1 MEYCDLGNLDSAIS
15 DGRFS
20 DMVRINAALE
30 CLREVHLLPAI
41 SLICYYLLSPHQVH
55 LAWWFNQ
62 TVYVLGGL
70 GFKAQR
76 SRGLFGLPGVQ
87 LGPNY

>member
-20 DMVRINAALE
+20 DMVRPNAALK
-30 CLREVHLLPAI
+30 CLRKAHLPPAI
-41 SLICYYLLSPHQVH
+41 SLISLHLLSPHQDH

-62 TVYVLGGL
+62 TVYVPGGL
-70 GFKAQR
+70 GFKPQR

-87 LGPNY
+87 VGTHQ